1 MDVMTAPQPHDLL
14 RLHPAAGGLLPL
26 DAPAWVRDVL
36 QTTAW
41 VVVRRDEALDGL
53 IPVGVRGINRSQR
66 YPWWVAPE
74 WVRHNV
80 TPEALRIVEPRAR
93 RHLPAMRTLAA
104 VRAALRDMAIDWG
117 PTGSVGFEL
126 ATGVPT
132 ATPESDLDLVV
143 RAPADPAQLAV
154 VHHRLLGLDARV
166 DCQVETRSGAIA
178 LAELVSGCDEIL
190 ARTTTGPRLIP
201 HAAAMP

>member
-1 MDVMTAPQPHDLL
+1 MTAPQPHDLL
-14 RLHPAAGGLLPL
+14 RLHPAIGGLLPL

-36 QTTAW
+36 QTTPW
-41 VVVRRDEALDGL
+41 VVVRREEALERL
-53 IPVGVRGINRSQR
+53 IPVGIRGTNRSQR
-66 YPWWVAPE
+66 YPWWVTPE
-74 WVRHNV
+74 RVRQTV
-80 TPEALRIVEPRAR
+80 TPEALRSVEPLAR

-104 VRAALRDMAIDWG
+104 VRAALRDMAVDWG

-143 RAPADPAQLAV
+143 RAPTDPALLAA
-154 VHHRLLGLDARV
+154 VHHRLRGWDVRV

-178 LAELVSGCDEIL
+178 LAELVFGCDEIL
-190 ARTTTGPRLIP
+190 VRTMTGPRLIP
-201 HAAAMP
+201 RTAAMP